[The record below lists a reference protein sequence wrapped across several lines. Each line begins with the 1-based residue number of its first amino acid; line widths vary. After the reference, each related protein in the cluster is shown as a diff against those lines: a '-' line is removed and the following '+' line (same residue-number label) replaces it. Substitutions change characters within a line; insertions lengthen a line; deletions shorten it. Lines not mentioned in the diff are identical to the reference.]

1 MYGNIINMYFIFVK
15 AFAFV
20 HLWFAAH
27 VRTAYTSVVPL
38 FFQFSGFSFF
48 SIVFPLMNTHLRVC
62 AIVSQRGLG
71 SRLGLDLWCLDLW
84 CLGLRMSLPGLK
96 ETVFWLLLC
105 ALHWHTT
112 RTLCYW
118 WYGCTGNP
126 FVVCNMFTCMC
137 VYIHI

>member
-1 MYGNIINMYFIFVK
+1 MYVCIHNHTYICITFKIVVTLNDVYICKYTNIHIHTQFLSRYFFMYGNIINIYFVVVK

-71 SRLGLDLWCLDLW
+71 SRLGLDL
-84 CLGLRMSLPGLK
+84 
-96 ETVFWLLLC
+96 
-105 ALHWHTT
+105 
-112 RTLCYW
+112 
-118 WYGCTGNP
+118 
-126 FVVCNMFTCMC
+126 
-137 VYIHI
+137 